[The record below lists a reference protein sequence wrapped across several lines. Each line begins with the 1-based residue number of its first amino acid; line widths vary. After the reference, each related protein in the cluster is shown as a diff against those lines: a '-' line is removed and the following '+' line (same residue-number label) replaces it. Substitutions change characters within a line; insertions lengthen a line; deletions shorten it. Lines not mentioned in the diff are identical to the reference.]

1 MTRQIFET
9 ERLVLDELT
18 AGRDELFIFQ
28 LLNEPG
34 FLENIG
40 DREIYDL
47 ETASGYIEKSF
58 GESYRKN
65 GFGLWR
71 VASRASG
78 ESLGLCGL
86 VRRDG
91 LEFPDL
97 GYAFLESAWA
107 KGYAQEAAAA
117 SVAYARDNLGMKT
130 LAAITKPDNKASMRV
145 LEKVGFKFQGMI
157 DLPGSDTESTYFLVA
172 L

>member
-1 MTRQIFET
+1 MSRQILET

-47 ETASGYIEKSF
+47 EAASAYIENRQ
-58 GESYRKN
+58 GRSYQEN

-71 VASRASG
+71 VTSRETG

-91 LEFPDL
+91 LDFPDV
-97 GYAFLESAWA
+97 GYAFLESAWS
-107 KGYAQEAAAA
+107 KGYAREAAIAT
-117 SVAYARDNLGMKT
+117 VAYARDSLGMRT
-130 LAAITKPDNKASMRV
+130 LAAITKPDNQASIHV
-145 LEKVGFKFQGMI
+145 LEKVGFRFQGMI
-157 DLPGSDTESTYFLVA
+157 NVPGHDAPTTYFLMD

>member
-1 MTRQIFET
+1 MSKVILET
-9 ERLVLDELT
+9 ERLILDELQS
-18 AGRDELFIFQ
+18 GRNELFIFQ

-47 ETASGYIEKSF
+47 EAARGYIEDRVGS
-58 GESYRKN
+58 SYREN

-71 VASRASG
+71 VVSRETG

-86 VRRDG
+86 VKREG
-91 LEFPDL
+91 LEFPDV
-97 GYAFLESAWA
+97 GYAFLESAWS

-117 SVAYARDNLGMKT
+117 TIAHARDVLGLKA
-130 LAAITKPDNKASMRV
+130 LAAITKPENKASIRV
-145 LEKVGFKFQGMI
+145 LEKVGFQFQRMI
-157 DLPGSDTESTYFLVA
+157 DLPGHDGPSTYFTIDL
-172 L
+172 

>member
-1 MTRQIFET
+1 MSTVILET
-9 ERLVLDELT
+9 QRLILDELE
-18 AGRDELFIFQ
+18 AGRDDLFIFQ

-40 DREIYDL
+40 DRDIFDL
-47 ETASGYIEKSF
+47 EAASGYIETRV
-58 GESYRKN
+58 GPGYREN

-71 VASRASG
+71 VVSRDTG

-86 VRRDG
+86 VNREG
-91 LEFPDL
+91 LEFPDV
-97 GYAFLESAWA
+97 GYAFLESAWS
-107 KGYAQEAAAA
+107 KGFAQEAAAA
-117 SVAYARDNLGMKT
+117 TIAHARDVFGLKT
-130 LAAITKPDNKASMRV
+130 LAAITKPENKASIRV

-157 DLPGSDTESTYFLVA
+157 DLPGHEGPSTYFTIA

>member
-1 MTRQIFET
+1 MSRQILET

-47 ETASGYIEKSF
+47 DAARGYIETRQRR
-58 GESYRKN
+58 SYREN

-71 VASRASG
+71 VTSRNSG
-78 ESLGLCGL
+78 ASLGLCGL

-91 LEFPDL
+91 LAYPDI
-97 GYAFLESAWA
+97 GYAFLETEWS

-117 SVAYARDNLGMKT
+117 TIALARDKLGLKI
-130 LAAITKPDNKASMRV
+130 LAAITKPENKASQRV
-145 LEKVGFKFQGMI
+145 LEKIGFQFQGMI
-157 DLPGSDTESTYFLVA
+157 ALPGHDGPSTYFTIA